1 MSKNIQKKLTW
12 QNRIDFMLNFFK
24 VKLEKNGIKPTE
36 TNISEHLK
44 ISRGKLKA
52 WMTGQV
58 PNAEDLE
65 YIVQISSIN
74 PLWLFLGKG
83 EPFEEEETLEEDIE
97 LCMIPLVAATLSAGN
112 GSFEVDGNIE
122 KHLAF
127 RRDFLRAKGSIKD
140 MVLMT
145 VAGDSMSPD
154 ILHKDTVLIDQSQK
168 RFVADGIYAVGFG
181 ETIYL
186 KKINALPNKILLE
199 SINKQYEPIIIEQ
212 HEIEDSVRILGRAIW
227 WCREAG

>member
-1 MSKNIQKKLTW
+1 MKTLGARIKFARDHVSLSQQKFA
-12 QNRIDFMLNFFK
+12 DMLD
-24 VKLEKNGIKPTE
+24 
-36 TNISEHLK
+36 
-44 ISRGKLKA
+44 ISRESIAKYETDKIMAG
-52 WMTGQV
+52 GQV
-58 PNAEDLE
+58 FLAIYQHTGVNPTWLLTGDGNPFGC
-65 YIVQISSIN
+65 SS
-74 PLWLFLGKG
+74 
-83 EPFEEEETLEEDIE
+83 TQQEDIE
-97 LCMIPLVAATLSAGN
+97 LCMIPLVAASLSAGN

-122 KHLAF
+122 KYLAF

-186 KKINALPNKILLE
+186 KKINALPNKIVLE